1 MQQQA
6 QQQMFD
12 SIGGAIDN
20 LFGAYMQREEKVAK
34 GKAMKNVFG
43 VIAPSLGMDENTLK
57 QLTGELKNPMD
68 WYNFGEQVAPMIPS
82 MINATLAQGR
92 MGIQQNAPYVDQML
106 DNQKDVAGGK
116 ATWTPGGGGGGGNTP
131 APVEPPLPGEEPLN
145 PPPAVTAPGPVANPI
160 TDASRQR
167 AMTWWQ
173 KRSQGGP

>member
-68 WYNFGEQVAPMIPS
+68 WYNFGEQVAPMMPS
-82 MINATLAQGR
+82 MINATLAKDR
-92 MGIQQNAPYVDQML
+92 MGIQQNAPYVAADIK
-106 DNQKDVAGGK
+106 NQQNIAGGNVPHGSMGVPRPPSGMGNVEPDLPV
-116 ATWTPGGGGGGGNTP
+116 ADEDLPAVNTP
-131 APVEPPLPGEEPLN
+131 AAVAPMQIPGGDESMRRYNEWK
-145 PPPAVTAPGPVANPI
+145 
-160 TDASRQR
+160 RQR
-167 AMTWWQ
+167 
-173 KRSQGGP
+173 GY